1 MKSWFYSLEGREQ
14 ISVLAAAAFV
24 VFAILYFALWVPLDR
39 GQSTL
44 ASSVSTWERSLA
56 ELGPL
61 KTAVRGGTGSSAAPR
76 AGVGQS
82 LVVVVDTTLRERGL
96 YGALQRSQPTGANGI
111 RVEFK
116 DVSFDDTVRWL
127 GELSSRYNL
136 QVQSGNFS
144 VSTQEI
150 PGRVNVSLTLER

>member
-1 MKSWFYSLEGREQ
+1 MKTWFYGLEGREQ
-14 ISVLAAAAFV
+14 MSVLAAAAFI

-39 GQSTL
+39 GQSAL
-44 ASSVSTWERSLA
+44 ASSVTNWERSLA

-61 KTAVRGGTGSSAAPR
+61 KTAVRGAGSSAAPR

-116 DVSFDDTVRWL
+116 DVSFDDTIRWL
-127 GELSSRYNL
+127 GELSNRYDL

-144 VSTQEI
+144 VSTQDI